1 MQTSRHLHRTIHLVN
16 TLARCTSSLM
26 NFSAFLRSVGLY
38 HVVVILPLHLG
49 MVISLPPY
57 STQFI
62 H

>member
-1 MQTSRHLHRTIHLVN
+1 
-16 TLARCTSSLM
+16 M